1 GSSLPRT
8 SLHGYLPIGATDL
21 GKRSSSEHADEN
33 RSGAAIGEE
42 LSQGERE
49 SLVEQNGQG
58 GDVNSSQTSAASGK
72 MDDNE
77 PDPASSSDTTTI
89 PDEDTSNESQKA
101 EQDNCDLY
109 RGEWVTDS
117 SGPLYT
123 NNSCPII
130 TQMQNCQGN
139 GRPDKDYENWRWKP
153 EQCNLPR
160 FDARKFLELMRGK
173 TLAFVGDSVAR
184 NQMESLLC
192 ILWQVDV
199 PQNRGNKRMHKWLFK
214 STKTTIARVWSS
226 WLVHR
231 STEAVGIAPKGIDKV
246 FLDIPDETFME
257 FLPRFDV
264 LVLSSGHWFA
274 KRSAYILNENVV
286 GGQLW
291 WPRKAGKMQ

>member
-1 GSSLPRT
+1 
-8 SLHGYLPIGATDL
+8 
-21 GKRSSSEHADEN
+21 
-33 RSGAAIGEE
+33 
-42 LSQGERE
+42 
-49 SLVEQNGQG
+49 VEQNGQG
-58 GDVNSSQTSAASGK
+58 GDVNSSQTSAVTGK

-77 PDPASSSDTTTI
+77 PDPVASSDATPT
-89 PDEDTSNESQKA
+89 PNEDTSHESQKA
-101 EQDNCDLY
+101 EQGELLVRFPEISAQHIYQHEWIGMSFIIVYLFSDCADTCDLY

-192 ILWQVDV
+192 ILWQV
-199 PQNRGNKRMHKWLFK
+199 RYLLLLF
-214 STKTTIARVWSS
+214 R
-226 WLVHR
+226 
-231 STEAVGIAPKGIDKV
+231 
-246 FLDIPDETFME
+246 
-257 FLPRFDV
+257 
-264 LVLSSGHWFA
+264 
-274 KRSAYILNENVV
+274 ILHLHYSVIMIK
-286 GGQLW
+286 
-291 WPRKAGKMQ
+291 P